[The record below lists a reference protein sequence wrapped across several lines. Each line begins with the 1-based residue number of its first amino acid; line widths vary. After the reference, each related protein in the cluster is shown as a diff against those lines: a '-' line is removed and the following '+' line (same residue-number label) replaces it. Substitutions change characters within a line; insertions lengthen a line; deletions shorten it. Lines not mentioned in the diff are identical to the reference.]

1 MEEDNMYIRKMADAD
16 MIKDLDADGRNE
28 ANEYFGEMMEIFDD
42 MTKDKKIKFGSKD
55 LIEEMKRLLKTGF
68 DNTWVVRNTN
78 KMGDLS
84 PRTGEQKLFLNPS
97 PKLGYASEEEAMA
110 AVKRNNKRA
119 GMARAKAARSIRDIQ
134 SELTEEVVLETIEDL
149 SGQNSKLADLMDELN
164 ISFGGR
170 YSAGTGSFKERGE
183 RLDED
188 LDRIMD
194 ALEQDDVTAYSQ
206 EELRKL
212 AQFITKL
219 HKNPNKVN
227 FEGLE
232 PYVRSGHREKLKE
245 YFQIAVSK
253 IEKSVWKAILKRNA
267 AINLIDAFMG
277 KMKSD
282 TFEKDR

>member
-1 MEEDNMYIRKMADAD
+1 MYIRKMAEK
-16 MIKDLDADGRNE
+16 IRIEDLDFDAAEEADNYIE
-28 ANEYFGEMMEIFDD
+28 EFIELFKEMIG
-42 MTKDKKIKFGSKD
+42 KRKAKFGSKD
-55 LIEEMKRLLKTGF
+55 FTTEAETLMREAFAKRF
-68 DNTWVVRNTN
+68 VVRNTN
-78 KMGDLS
+78 VKGQVS
-84 PRTGEQKLFLNPS
+84 PKTGEPKKFLNPT
-97 PKLGYASEEEAMA
+97 PKLGYATEKEADE
-110 AVKRNNKRA
+110 AVSRNNKRA
-119 GMARAKAARSIRDIQ
+119 GMARAKAARRIKEI
-134 SELTEEVVLETIEDL
+134 ENEITEEVVEETVEELIQ
-149 SGQNSKLADLMDELN
+149 QNSKLSEVMDELN

-170 YSAGTGSFKERGE
+170 YSAGTGSFKVRGE

-227 FEGLE
+227 FEGLQ

-245 YFQIAVSK
+245 YFQIAISK
-253 IEKSVWKAILKRNA
+253 VEKSVWKAILKRNA

-282 TFEKDR
+282 TFEKDYIEG

>member
-1 MEEDNMYIRKMADAD
+1 MNKA
-16 MIKDLDADGRNE
+16 
-28 ANEYFGEMMEIFDD
+28 GEI
-42 MTKDKKIKFGSKD
+42 S
-55 LIEEMKRLLKTGF
+55 R
-68 DNTWVVRNTN
+68 
-78 KMGDLS
+78 
-84 PRTGEQKLFLNPS
+84 
-97 PKLGYASEEEAMA
+97 
-110 AVKRNNKRA
+110 
-119 GMARAKAARSIRDIQ
+119 ARARQKTVNQ
-134 SELTEEVVLETIEDL
+134 MESEITEEVVEEIMEEIVQ
-149 SGQNSKLADLMDELN
+149 SNSKLSDLMDELN

>member
-1 MEEDNMYIRKMADAD
+1 MYIRKMADAD